1 MSQITTKSLVGK
13 DAPDFS
19 LESSN
24 GEMVNLS
31 DFDNSWKVI
40 FFYSVNGAP
49 TCKRGCLNFKEQYE
63 LFKSVGCE
71 IIGISQ
77 DPKNDHKEFKES
89 LDLHYPI
96 LGDPERQVAK
106 RYGVPVHLGKFP
118 AKSSFVVGP
127 DRKIH
132 YVYDWLFRPR
142 NHVAKILSVLSEVTD
157 GEGF

>member
-49 TCKRGCLNFKEQYE
+49 TC
-63 LFKSVGCE
+63 
-71 IIGISQ
+71 
-77 DPKNDHKEFKES
+77 
-89 LDLHYPI
+89 
-96 LGDPERQVAK
+96 
-106 RYGVPVHLGKFP
+106 
-118 AKSSFVVGP
+118 
-127 DRKIH
+127 
-132 YVYDWLFRPR
+132 
-142 NHVAKILSVLSEVTD
+142 
-157 GEGF
+157 